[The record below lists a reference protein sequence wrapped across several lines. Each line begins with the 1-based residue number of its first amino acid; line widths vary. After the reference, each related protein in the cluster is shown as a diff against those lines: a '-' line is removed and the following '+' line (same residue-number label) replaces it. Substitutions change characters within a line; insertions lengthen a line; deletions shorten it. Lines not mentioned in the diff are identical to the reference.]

1 VSSGV
6 DQQRTPVRP
15 PAPPR
20 PASVPASRAGT
31 GGRDG
36 EAGIGID
43 VHALREVSIKELA
56 IRFAF
61 GAAVSLVAAAVG
73 QLAGSF
79 AGGMMLAFPAILPAT
94 VTLLERSDGREE
106 AVRDVQGAVL
116 GALGLSLF
124 ALVLV
129 ATLPHEHGWLALPLA
144 VVAWAGS
151 SVLAYAAVEALGHR
165 LRTRR
170 ARSGRRPVSG

>member
-6 DQQRTPVRP
+6 EPPRTPFRP
-15 PAPPR
+15 APPPR
-20 PASVPASRAGT
+20 PAPLPASRARA

-36 EAGIGID
+36 EAAVGID

-61 GAAVSLVAAAVG
+61 GAGVSLVAAAVG

-106 AVRDVQGAVL
+106 AVRDVQEAVL
-116 GALGLSLF
+116 GALGLSVF

-129 ATLPHEHGWLALPLA
+129 ATLPHEHGRLALPLA
-144 VVAWAGS
+144 VAAWAGS
-151 SVLAYAAVEALGHR
+151 SMLAYTAAEALRRR
-165 LRTRR
+165 L
-170 ARSGRRPVSG
+170 RSGRAGSRRRRVSR